1 MSVEELKGQK
11 QKNILLKKQKLE
23 NGNKLV
29 NNNQN
34 FDITS

>member
-11 QKNILLKKQKLE
+11 YKNILLKKQKLE